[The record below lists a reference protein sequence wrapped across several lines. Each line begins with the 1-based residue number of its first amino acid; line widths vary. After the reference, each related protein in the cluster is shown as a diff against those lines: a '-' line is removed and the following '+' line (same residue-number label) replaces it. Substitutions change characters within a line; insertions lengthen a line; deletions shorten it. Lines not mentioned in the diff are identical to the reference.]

1 LERKGDGGFID
12 GRDGHGDAEGPDK
25 GPSECDESNLGVMDI
40 TRSTN
45 TVGGGKSRYLEFVVR
60 HKGLCQWP
68 IVSVE
73 EAGQQSQSRYQL
85 AL

>member
-1 LERKGDGGFID
+1 MERKGDDSFID
-12 GRDGHGDAEGPDK
+12 DREGHGDAEGPDK
-25 GPSECDESNLGVMDI
+25 GPSECDESNLGVMGI
-40 TRSTN
+40 RRSTN
-45 TVGGGKSRYLEFVVR
+45 TAGGGKSWYLEFIVR